1 MPKEY
6 FKKKGQSNSFKM
18 SNPYGPLKHLVR
30 DNPEHQDTYGDH
42 SDDLQTDSE
51 HDASKGGDE
60 GTRTHWPDGTKRTE
74 REMFE
79 YDETKTEEG
88 KDTPLEQLDP
98 TTDPSIMSN
107 QGTVG
112 TLGGAMNDPAMNDPV
127 LMYKK
132 KEAVAKSVKP
142 GEGTH
147 EDHHKKNLKY
157 RTKKPR
163 L

>member
-18 SNPYGPLKHLVR
+18 TNPLKHFVD
-30 DNPEHQDTYGDH
+30 DNKEHQDTFGDDH
-42 SDDLQTDSE
+42 DAQTPEE
-51 HDASKGGDE
+51 HDALTSGGGGE

-88 KDTPLEQLDP
+88 KDSPLDILGVDPALDP
-98 TTDPSIMSN
+98 AMMSEQSGGGN
-107 QGTVG
+107 
-112 TLGGAMNDPAMNDPV
+112 LGGAMNDPA

-132 KEAVAKSVKP
+132 K
-142 GEGTH
+142 
-147 EDHHKKNLKY
+147 KK
-157 RTKKPR
+157 
-163 L
+163 